1 MGKKGILINGVGSS
15 EYLCGKQETLMPTHV
30 IIVITLGSQIC
41 LKWDI
46 KIPSYKGKYWA
57 FQVQKV
63 VLEMQRILNY
73 LVMSGNYK

>member
-1 MGKKGILINGVGSS
+1 MEKKGISINGVGSS

-46 KIPSYKGKYWA
+46 KIPSYKGKY
-57 FQVQKV
+57 
-63 VLEMQRILNY
+63 
-73 LVMSGNYK
+73 